1 MPEGKVYLFDGTS
14 FAYRAFYAIRGLTT
28 SYGFPTNAIYGFARM
43 FLKLFKEMKPEYAAV
58 AFDVSR
64 KTFREKISAEYKA
77 NRKPAPDDFKVQLP
91 YIKKFLEC
99 LGIPVIEKEG
109 YEADDILGT
118 LGKKLSKEGYE
129 VIIVSPDKDIRQLIE
144 ENIHVLSIS
153 PQKKTE
159 TLYTLELFKE
169 KFGYDP
175 KQIPDIFGLA
185 GDTSDN
191 IPGVPGIGEKTAT
204 KLIQEFGSLENLY
217 KNLANLSPKRKK
229 LLEDY
234 REQAFMS
241 KKLATIDRNV
251 PIDVKPEDLK
261 LKEPDA
267 ECLSELL
274 KKLEMKSLTKE
285 IKELFPN
292 LEFRGRK
299 LEEAKE
305 IDTENFLESLKSDD
319 LFSRK
324 ECAVIMSNNI
334 FASAEKHYSVID
346 PQTLKEIYKKSGKIY
361 TFNLKNLYHKT
372 GISDKHKQFFDISI
386 GEYLLNS
393 IQKDYS
399 PATIMKKYLETVEI
413 EPIEKY
419 AHHVIDV
426 GKKIEEKLKK
436 ENLLKLY
443 EKIEHPLIEVLYY
456 MEKRGVLFDRIYMNN
471 LKDNFLQKMQQLE
484 DKIFSIAG
492 ESFNLNSPK
501 QLSKILFEKLK
512 IKPVKKT
519 RTGYSTNVEVLTT
532 LALNGYEIAEL
543 ILEYRKYSKLL
554 GTFIDGIAKHMDEGG
569 RVHTNFIQTGT
580 ATGRLSSAEPNL
592 QNLPVSDEISRQ
604 IRNAIIAPERYN
616 LIWAD
621 YSQIELRVLAHLSGD
636 ERLIDAYKNNR
647 DIHTE
652 TASIL
657 FGTEPE
663 DVSPE
668 IRKVAKMVNFGIIYG
683 MSPQGLSQ
691 RLGISFNEAKNYIE
705 SYFSKFPT
713 VKEFIEKTLS
723 EAYEKGYVKTLFGRK
738 RPVPELR
745 AKNKNLRH
753 FGERAAFNAIIQ
765 GTAADIMKMAMIE
778 LFKEFKKEETFLT
791 LQVHD
796 EIVMETLEEK
806 AEKTK
811 EKVKEIMEN
820 IVSLD
825 VPLKVDIKIGKRWE

>member
-1 MPEGKVYLFDGTS
+1 MPKGEVYLFDGTS

-43 FLKLFKEMKPEYAAV
+43 FLKFFKETKPEYAAV

-64 KTFREKISAEYKA
+64 KTFREKISADYKA
-77 NRKPAPDDFKVQLP
+77 NRKPAPDEFKIQLP

-99 LGIPVIEKEG
+99 LGISVLEKEG

-118 LGKKLSKEGYE
+118 LAKKLSGEGYK

-144 ENIHVLSIS
+144 KNVHVLSIS

-159 TLYTLELFKE
+159 TLYTLEFFME
-169 KFGYDP
+169 KFGYNP

-217 KNLANLSPKRKK
+217 KNLSNLSPKRKK

-234 REQAFMS
+234 KEQAFMS
-241 KKLATIDRNV
+241 KELATIDRNV
-251 PIDVKPEDLK
+251 PIKVNPEELK
-261 LKEPDA
+261 LKKPNA

-274 KKLEMKSLTKE
+274 KKLEMKSLIQE
-285 IKELFPN
+285 IKDLFPN
-292 LEFRGRK
+292 LEFHGKK
-299 LEEAKE
+299 LEETQK
-305 IDTENFLESLKSDD
+305 IDRKNFLKILESDD
-319 LFSRK
+319 LFSKK
-324 ECAVIMSNNI
+324 ECAVIINDNL
-334 FASAEKHYSVID
+334 FASAEKYYSLIE
-346 PQTLKEIYKKSGKIY
+346 PQMLKEICKKSGKIY
-361 TFNLKNLYHKT
+361 TFNLKDLYHKT
-372 GISDKHKQFFDISI
+372 GATEKHKQFFDISV

-393 IQKDYS
+393 VQKDYS
-399 PATIMKKYLETVEI
+399 PATIMKKYLETLEI

-419 AHHVIDV
+419 AHHVIHV
-426 GKKIEEKLKK
+426 GKKVEETLKR
-436 ENLLKLY
+436 ENLFKLY
-443 EKIEHPLIEVLYY
+443 EKIEHPLIEVLYH
-456 MEKRGVLFDRIYMNN
+456 MERRGVLFDITYMNN
-471 LKDNFLQKMQQLE
+471 LKNNFLQKMQQLE
-484 DKIFSIAG
+484 EEIFSIAG
-492 ESFNLNSPK
+492 EHFNLNSPK
-501 QLSKILFEKLK
+501 QLSRILFEKLK

-532 LALNGYEIAEL
+532 LALNGYEIAKL

-554 GTFIDGIAKHMDEGG
+554 GTFIDGITKHMDEKG

-604 IRNAIIAPERYN
+604 IRNAVIAPEGYR

-636 ERLIDAYKNNR
+636 ERLVEAYKKDR

-663 DVSPE
+663 NVSSE
-668 IRKVAKMVNFGIIYG
+668 MRKVAKMVNFGIIYG

-691 RLGISFNEAKNYIE
+691 RLGIGFNEAKSYID
-705 SYFSKFPT
+705 SYFAKFPT
-713 VKEFIEKTLS
+713 VKEFIKKTLS
-723 EAYEKGYVKTLFGRK
+723 EAYKKGYVRTLFGRK
-738 RPVPELR
+738 RPVPELK
-745 AKNKNLRH
+745 AKNKNIRQ
-753 FGERAAFNAIIQ
+753 FGERAAFNAVIQ

-778 LFKEFKKEETFLT
+778 LFKEFKNEDTFLT

-796 EIVMETLEEK
+796 EIVMETPEGK
-806 AEKTK
+806 VEKTK
-811 EKVKEIMEN
+811 EKVKELMEN
-820 IVSLD
+820 IVNLD